1 VGSSALYA
9 RQDHDHG
16 LPAAVSVPSAGASS
30 DIGVEYLG
38 VAAVAGATGKY
49 ADAGHVHKLP
59 GRHTPFFM

>member
-1 VGSSALYA
+1 
-9 RQDHDHG
+9 
-16 LPAAVSVPSAGASS
+16 
-30 DIGVEYLG
+30 VEYLG